1 MAIQRTAAAWSTVRT
16 ATCLLCGVSREGI
29 AAASRHGE
37 NCRLPRRLVEFP
49 LLRRLK
55 PGLHVYDE
63 EALNAEPAIGLLDQ
77 AITPIDSFF
86 IRNNGDLP
94 EVGGEHDWTLTIEG
108 EVERPTVWTIAGLRQ
123 RFEIVTVTAV
133 LECAGNGRSQFS
145 PATDGLQWRLGA
157 VGCARWTGVRLADVL
172 EHAGPKPSAVYTGHH
187 APDRQIGRPEK
198 AALSRGL
205 PMAKALAPETLI
217 AFAMNDEPLPRLHGG
232 PLRIVAPGYPGS
244 AWQKWLDGISLRP
257 VEHDGEK
264 MRGTDY
270 RMPIEALRPGEAFDP
285 ANFAVITDMP
295 VKSLITT
302 PVDGFTVKH
311 GEPLTVGG
319 FAWSGAIP
327 LASVELSCD
336 GGGNWHDIP
345 LQPGEGPFAW
355 RRFEAEVS
363 ADQVGPLVIMVR
375 AHDVAGNSQPLE
387 IAWNPRGYCN
397 NQVQRLR
404 GSVVA

>member
-1 MAIQRTAAAWSTVRT
+1 MP
-16 ATCLLCGVSREGI
+16 
-29 AAASRHGE
+29 H
-37 NCRLPRRLVEFP
+37 RLAELP

-77 AITPIDSFF
+77 QITPIDSFF
-86 IRNNGDLP
+86 IRNNGELP
-94 EVGGEHDWTLTIEG
+94 EIGDGHDWTLTIDG
-108 EVERPTVWTIAGLRQ
+108 EVERPTVWTLAGLRQ
-123 RFEIVTVTAV
+123 RFETVTVTAV

-172 EHAGPKPSAVYTGHH
+172 EHAGPKPSAVYTAHY
-187 APDRQIGRPEK
+187 APDRQIGKPEK

-244 AWQKWLDGISLRP
+244 AWQKWLDRISLRP

-270 RMPIEALRPGEAFDP
+270 RMPIRPLQPGEALDP
-285 ANFAVITDMP
+285 ANFTVITDMP

-302 PVDGFTVKH
+302 PVDGFTMKV
-311 GEPLTVGG
+311 GERLTVGG

-336 GGGNWHDIP
+336 SGESWQEVP

-363 ADQVGPLVIMVR
+363 ADQAGPLVIMAR
-375 AHDVAGNSQPLE
+375 ARDVAGNCQPLE